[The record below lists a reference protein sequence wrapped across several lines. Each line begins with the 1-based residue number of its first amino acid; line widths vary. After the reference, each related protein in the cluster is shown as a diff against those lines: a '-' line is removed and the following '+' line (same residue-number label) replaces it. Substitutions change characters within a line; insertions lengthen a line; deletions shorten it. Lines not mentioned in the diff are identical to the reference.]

1 MVAVFRNEAAS
12 SDGRGD
18 DDGVVAVVE
27 LPDPVAAALV
37 NRDETAPAPTEHRI
51 MFFFFA
57 RYINSLVVSRNELL
71 TLLNFVERL
80 APQLCLLLVGCHA
93 SAVSFPPGDV
103 ILAQLA
109 CPLNDIIF
117 YLHQE

>member
-37 NRDETAPAPTEHRI
+37 NRDETAPAPTERRI
-51 MFFFFA
+51 MGLFHPV
-57 RYINSLVVSRNELL
+57 YK
-71 TLLNFVERL
+71 
-80 APQLCLLLVGCHA
+80 
-93 SAVSFPPGDV
+93 
-103 ILAQLA
+103 
-109 CPLNDIIF
+109 
-117 YLHQE
+117 